1 MGSSRTQRRGRVEM
15 QISVSTKSLNTL
27 RKRPNL
33 EETLLFASPR
43 SQAHLLI
50 NRPRCSR
57 QLWALIAGYFP
68 IWNKCS
74 FSIWWICTAYCHNLS
89 DIMLYCFN
97 ATGNSW
103 EWAIYR
109 THLASLA
116 LGSWLE
122 KCNTSVITV
131 THSCNAVMALTSQRA
146 VIGSSTY
153 YFFLQTAKICSLYW
167 KPTQGF
173 CFVKLLFS
181 MLNLFGSDPNAV
193 SDEVLHPRTW
203 NTLTVFSSSTLD
215 LLKVSLPQFIDII
228 TNKSSLNGNVW
239 ILLHPT

>member
-1 MGSSRTQRRGRVEM
+1 MCTCAWLLRTCRHVRVRAYAFHIHVNVPAWMDGFLSNARPRGDANIGKHE
-15 QISVSTKSLNTL
+15 QFKHSVWKAKSW
-27 RKRPNL
+27 RERCC
-33 EETLLFASPR
+33 LLPLSL

-103 EWAIYR
+103 EWVIYR

-131 THSCNAVMALTSQRA
+131 THSCNAVMALTSQQA

-153 YFFLQTAKICSLYW
+153 YFFSADGQNLQFVFKTYW
-167 KPTQGF
+167 RF
-173 CFVKLLFS
+173 FFFFFVKLLFS
-181 MLNLFGSDPNAV
+181 MLNLFGRDPNAV
-193 SDEVLHPRTW
+193 SDEVLHPR
-203 NTLTVFSSSTLD
+203 
-215 LLKVSLPQFIDII
+215 
-228 TNKSSLNGNVW
+228 NVK
-239 ILLHPT
+239 HFDCF

>member
-1 MGSSRTQRRGRVEM
+1 MGSSRTQRRVRARPRGDANIGKHE
-15 QISVSTKSLNTL
+15 QFKHSVWKAKSW
-27 RKRPNL
+27 RERCC
-33 EETLLFASPR
+33 LLSPL

-103 EWAIYR
+103 EWVIYR

-146 VIGSSTY
+146 VIGSST
-153 YFFLQTAKICSLYW
+153 FFLFFFMQTDKICSLYL
-167 KPTQGF
+167 KPTGV
-173 CFVKLLFS
+173 FVKLLLS

-203 NTLTVFSSSTLD
+203 NTLTVF
-215 LLKVSLPQFIDII
+215 
-228 TNKSSLNGNVW
+228 
-239 ILLHPT
+239 

>member
-1 MGSSRTQRRGRVEM
+1 MKG
-15 QISVSTKSLNTL
+15 QIL
-27 RKRPNL
+27 KRA
-33 EETLLFASPR
+33 LLFASPL

-68 IWNKCS
+68 IWNKCP

-103 EWAIYR
+103 EWVIYR

-131 THSCNAVMALTSQRA
+131 THFCNAVMALTSQRA

-153 YFFLQTAKICSLYW
+153 YFFSADGQNLQFVFKTYW
-167 KPTQGF
+167 SFF
-173 CFVKLLFS
+173 CFCFFCETVILNAKPLWERSKRCKWWGSSPQKRETLWLF
-181 MLNLFGSDPNAV
+181 LAIAL
-193 SDEVLHPRTW
+193 
-203 NTLTVFSSSTLD
+203 STC
-215 LLKVSLPQFIDII
+215 
-228 TNKSSLNGNVW
+228 
-239 ILLHPT
+239 